1 MTQACCVDARAEVVK
16 WTCVGN

>member
-1 MTQACCVDARAEVVK
+1 MTQACCVDARAEVVE